1 MKLNVKVKMNPVNK
15 IIKDHGLDKDGRVV
29 RHLRDTAD
37 RLMMPY
43 IPGGAGGQLAK
54 LKTYPSN
61 HEIKY
66 TSPYAKYQY
75 YGKMYIS
82 PKLGVSGIPLK
93 SGRWWS
99 PKGEIKTPTS
109 KKLKYHT
116 SGTGP
121 KWNELMM
128 QRRKNDL
135 VKDVENYIKS
145 GG

>member
-66 TSPYAKYQY
+66 TSPYAHYQY
-75 YGKMYIS
+75 TGKAMVAENGS
-82 PKLGVSGIPLK
+82 AWAK
-93 SGRWWS
+93 
-99 PKGEIKTPTS
+99 KGEKKHYS
-109 KKLKYHT
+109 GKKLKYHT
-116 SGTGP
+116 SGTGA
-121 KWNELMM
+121 KWDKLMM

>member
-1 MKLNVKVKMNPVNK
+1 MKMNVKVKMNPVSR
-15 IIKDHGLDKDGRVV
+15 IIQAHGLDKNGRVV

-66 TSPYAKYQY
+66 VSPYAHYQFTGKLMLAKNGSAQAKY
-75 YGKMYIS
+75 
-82 PKLGVSGIPLK
+82 
-93 SGRWWS
+93 
-99 PKGEIKTPTS
+99 GEKKHYTS

-116 SGTGP
+116 SGTGDH
-121 KWNELMM
+121 WH
-128 QRRKNDL
+128 QRMLQKRKNDL
-135 VKDVENYIKS
+135 VKDVQNYIKN